1 MACFHHRRHGPS
13 DIQERDH
20 SRGPEA
26 VGVCQRSGCSHLWQR
41 DAVIFG
47 SGMKTDEIAEDPA
60 MLARMN
66 VDPARQL
73 LVGQCSG
80 ALRRFDLVSRASS
93 SLVTKGASLKSG
105 ELQMPVGSLLKR
117 PPQFDQLGF
126 VEG

>member
-1 MACFHHRRHGPS
+1 
-13 DIQERDH
+13 
-20 SRGPEA
+20 
-26 VGVCQRSGCSHLWQR
+26 
-41 DAVIFG
+41 
-47 SGMKTDEIAEDPA
+47 MKTDEIAEDPA

-126 VEG
+126 VEGFSV